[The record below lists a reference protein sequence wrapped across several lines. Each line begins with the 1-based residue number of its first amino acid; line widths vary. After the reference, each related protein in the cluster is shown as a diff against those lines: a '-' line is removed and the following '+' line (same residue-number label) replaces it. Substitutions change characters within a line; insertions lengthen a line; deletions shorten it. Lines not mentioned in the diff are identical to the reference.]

1 MHAQPGKPG
10 GEKELRKKRSW
21 KKSANQRSIGAD
33 QATVVALPKAQ
44 AVRLIMFI
52 IVFTVQYID
61 EDHEIDDD
69 GDEDDD

>member
-33 QATVVALPKAQ
+33 QATVVALPNAQ
-44 AVRLIMFI
+44 AVRLLRIILI
-52 IVFTVQYID
+52 IVILVIV
-61 EDHEIDDD
+61 
-69 GDEDDD
+69 GR